1 MNPEDLLDERQ
12 REVLR
17 AIVQEYIVTGGP
29 IGSSQLAKRAEFDVS
44 SATMRNV
51 MADLEELGFLEKPH
65 TSAGRVPTDRGYRFF
80 VDTMMRVREPPPRD
94 RELIQQNLVVSPGI
108 DETLEEASKVLH
120 FITRHAGVVVTR
132 PSATIF
138 ARIDLVKLRD
148 NRVLAVLVTTNGQVL
163 NKVFTVDFSVTSE
176 ELVRAGNYLNELLGN
191 APLEEIRARI
201 QAELERERT
210 LYDELVRKA
219 LALAQA
225 ATDIPKSERLLIEG
239 TGSFL
244 DAPEFSD
251 VEKARALFKALEEK
265 TKLLDLLD
273 RVQRAKEM
281 LIFIGSESDFSAA
294 PEVSVIASP
303 YAGQGGVLGA
313 VGVIGPTRMN
323 YQRVIPLVNFTAQVL
338 SRVFRGGG
346 GD

>member
-1 MNPEDLLDERQ
+1 MNAEDLLDERQ

-17 AIVQEYIVTGGP
+17 AIVSEYIATGGP
-29 IGSSQLAKRAEFDVS
+29 VGSSQLARRAEFDVS

-51 MADLEELGFLEKPH
+51 MSDLEALGFLEKPH
-65 TSAGRVPTDRGYRFF
+65 TSAGRMPTDRGYRFY
-80 VDTMMRVREPPPRD
+80 VDTLVRLREPPPRD
-94 RELIQQNLVVSPGI
+94 RELIQHNVVANTGI
-108 DETLEEASKVLH
+108 EEALEEASRVLH

-132 PSATIF
+132 PSATVF
-138 ARIDLVKLRD
+138 ERIEFVRLRE
-148 NRVLAVLVTTNGQVL
+148 NRVLAVLVSTNGQVL
-163 NKVFTVDFSVTSE
+163 NKVFTVDFSITPE
-176 ELVRAGNYLNELLGN
+176 ELVRATNYLNELLGN
-191 APLEEIRARI
+191 APLEDVRTRI

-225 ATDIPKSERLLIEG
+225 ATDIPQSERLVIEG

-244 DAPEFSD
+244 DAPEFAD
-251 VEKARALFKALEEK
+251 VERARALFKALEEK

-281 LIFIGSESDFSAA
+281 QIFIGSESDFSSA

-303 YAGQGGVLGA
+303 YGSQEGVLGA

-323 YQRVIPLVNFTAQVL
+323 YQRIIPLVNFTANVL
-338 SRVFRGGG
+338 SRVFRGDG
-346 GD
+346 

>member
-1 MNPEDLLDERQ
+1 MNAEDLLDERQ

-17 AIVQEYIVTGGP
+17 AIVQEYIATGGP
-29 IGSSQLAKRAEFDVS
+29 VGSSQLARRAEFDVS

-80 VDTMMRVREPPPRD
+80 VDALMRLREPNPRD
-94 RELIQQNLVVSPGI
+94 RELIQQNLVTNTGI
-108 DETLEEASKVLH
+108 EETLEEASRVLH

-132 PSATIF
+132 PSATVF
-138 ARIDLVKLRD
+138 ERIDFVRLRE
-148 NRVLAVLVTTNGQVL
+148 NRVLAVLVATNGQVL
-163 NKVFTVDFSVTSE
+163 NKAFTVDFAITPE
-176 ELVRAGNYLNELLGN
+176 ELVRAANYLNELLGRS
-191 APLEEIRARI
+191 PLDDVRARI
-201 QAELERERT
+201 QTELERERT

-219 LALAQA
+219 LTLAQA
-225 ATDIPKSERLLIEG
+225 ATDLQISERLLIEG

-244 DAPEFSD
+244 EAPEFAD
-251 VEKARALFKALEEK
+251 LERARALFRALEEK

-303 YAGQGGVLGA
+303 YAGQEGVLGA

-323 YQRVIPLVNFTAQVL
+323 YQRIIPLVNFTAQVL
-338 SRVFRGGG
+338 SRVFRGGN
-346 GD
+346 D

>member
-17 AIVQEYIVTGGP
+17 AIVSEYIATGGP
-29 IGSSQLAKRAEFDVS
+29 VGSSQLARRAEFDVS

-51 MADLEELGFLEKPH
+51 MADLEALGFLEKPH
-65 TSAGRVPTDRGYRFF
+65 TSAGRMPTDRGYRFY
-80 VDTMMRVREPPPRD
+80 VDTLVRLREPPPRD
-94 RELIQQNLVVSPGI
+94 RELIQQNVVANAGI
-108 DETLEEASKVLH
+108 EEALEEASRVLH

-132 PSATIF
+132 PSANVF
-138 ARIDLVKLRD
+138 ERIEFVRLRE
-148 NRVLAVLVTTNGQVL
+148 NRVLAVLVSTNGQVL
-163 NKVFTVDFSVTSE
+163 NKVFAIDFSITPE
-176 ELVRAGNYLNELLGN
+176 ELVHAANYLNGLLGN
-191 APLEEIRARI
+191 APLEDVRARI
-201 QAELERERT
+201 QAEMERERT

-219 LALAQA
+219 LTLAQA
-225 ATDIPKSERLLIEG
+225 ATDIPQSERLVIEG

-244 DAPEFSD
+244 DAPEFAD
-251 VEKARALFKALEEK
+251 VEKARALFRALEEK

-281 LIFIGSESDFSAA
+281 QIFIGSESDFSSA

-303 YAGQGGVLGA
+303 YGSQEGVLGA

-323 YQRVIPLVNFTAQVL
+323 YQRIIPLVNFTAQVL
-338 SRVFRGGG
+338 SRVFRG
-346 GD
+346 DV